1 MELFAKTVNGF
12 QVLTT
17 FAKGSTLD
25 GRLGSEYAG
34 VKIGLIVIR
43 RNFIP
48 YTISRKGRNDWARGA
63 RNIFNFTAPLNAEN
77 RHVNQNTI
85 QKRSL

>member
-17 FAKGSTLD
+17 FAKGSTLYS
-25 GRLGSEYAG
+25 RLGSEYAG
-34 VKIGLIVIR
+34 VKAGLIVIR

-48 YTISRKGRNDWARGA
+48 YTISRNGRNDWARGA